1 MISLVKRNLIYNVR
15 DRVAFILSFLSV
27 IILLIIYKAFLSNF
41 QIDELK
47 RAAHSSNI
55 SQAGMDMINLW
66 LVAGLIIVI
75 SVTTTLSGFGVMVED
90 KENKKIND
98 FRLSSISSFKLMI
111 SYYLSSFI
119 LGIFILLI
127 AFILGVA
134 IFVGID
140 EIIHID
146 FIKWLK
152 IISILILSNLFGVS
166 FGLLLA
172 NVLSTRSS
180 FATASTIVGTLI
192 GFLAGVYI
200 TIGNLGD
207 IISKVIL
214 ILPMI
219 HIAALLK
226 QILMKDSINDFF
238 VNVPDHYQENYEK
251 TYGIYLYWDNIEI
264 SNFTSISIVI
274 GWILLM
280 LIINV
285 LIITVQRRK

>member
-15 DRVAFILSFLSV
+15 DRVAFILSFLAV

-47 RAAHSSNI
+47 KAAHSSNI

>member
-1 MISLVKRNLIYNVR
+1 MISLVKRNLIYNIR

-27 IILLIIYKAFLSNF
+27 IILLIIYKAFLSDF
-41 QIDELK
+41 QVDELK
-47 RAAHSSNI
+47 KAAHSSNI
-55 SQAGMDMINLW
+55 SQSGMDMINLW

-75 SVTTTLSGFGVMVED
+75 SVTTTLSGFGVMIED
-90 KENKKIND
+90 KENKKVND

-119 LGIFILLI
+119 LGIIILFV
-127 AFILGVA
+127 AFILA
-134 IFVGID
+134 ISIFVGID
-140 EIIHID
+140 EIINID
-146 FIKWLK
+146 FIEWLK

-172 NVLSTRSS
+172 NILSTRSS
-180 FATASTIVGTLI
+180 FATASTIVGTLV

-200 TIGNLGD
+200 TIGNLGAT
-207 IISKVIL
+207 ISKIIL

-226 QILMKDSINDFF
+226 QILMKDKVNDFF
-238 VNVPDHYQENYEK
+238 ANVPGQYQENYEK
-251 TYGIYLYWDNIEI
+251 TYGIYLYWENVAI
-264 SNFTSISIVI
+264 SNFTSITIII
-274 GWILLM
+274 GWILLI

-285 LIITVQRRK
+285 LIITIQRRN

>member
-200 TIGNLGD
+200 TIGDLGD

-274 GWILLM
+274 G
-280 LIINV
+280 
-285 LIITVQRRK
+285 